1 MYAVIKTGG
10 KQYKVEKDDLIL
22 VERIDGE
29 EGSPVSFG
37 EVLMVN
43 GKVGLPLVDGA
54 KVTGQIVRQTRGEKV
69 IVFKKKRRHGYRRKN
84 GHKQDLT
91 LVKIQEIVAA

>member
-43 GKVGLPLVDGA
+43 GKIGLPLVDGA